1 LQKIPFF
8 SPGVLFLPEP
18 KVNSVNYDSTPPKV
32 KHDTGSCLRFYS
44 ATAQHIIEIMS
55 IGALDL
61 VALVLAAYMAFVVRV
76 YTLPNFFDVFPD
88 QFPVDFVIDAYWVGL
103 VFIIAMAWQGLYRR
117 RLHFWREFELI
128 IKTCTAAFLVVLA
141 LLFWG
146 KFSESVSRT
155 FFTLIWLF
163 ALVLIPLLRYIGK
176 NALARLG
183 IWRQRVIVMGVGQTG
198 GLIAKAIAREP
209 FLGYEVAGILDD
221 NPRKRDY
228 ILPGIFGSRVSVLGG
243 FDDAERVMSETG
255 ARSIILAVPG
265 LSGKKLVQL
274 VNRLQNKSYSVLVIP
289 DLFGIPVVGGEVD
302 YFFDEQTLVLRVK
315 NNLANV
321 FNVFVKRVFD
331 IFMGGLILLISAP
344 ILVLCALFIKLD
356 SPGPAFFIDY
366 RIGRLGRKFKCYK
379 FRTMYENSDRIL
391 EEYLRKNFKARKEWD
406 CYAKLRD
413 YDPRVTRVGRFLRKA
428 SLDELPQILNVL
440 KGEMSLVGPRPYLPR
455 EKEWLKDCA
464 DIILLTPPGITGLW
478 QVSGRNEIDFDGRKR
493 LESWYV
499 RNWSLWL
506 DISLLLRTVT
516 AVLRQKGAY

>member
-1 LQKIPFF
+1 
-8 SPGVLFLPEP
+8 LPEP
-18 KVNSVNYDSTPPKV
+18 QINSVNYNSKSRVNKDS
-32 KHDTGSCLRFYS
+32 GASIRSYG
-44 ATAQHIIEIMS
+44 ATAQKLMEIIS
-55 IGALDL
+55 VGALDIL
-61 VALVLAAYMAFVVRV
+61 ALALAAYMAFVVRV
-76 YTLPNFFDVFPD
+76 YTLPFFFDVFPD
-88 QFPVDFVIDAYWVGL
+88 RFPANFFKDIYWVGF
-103 VFIIAMAWQGLYRR
+103 VFMAALAWQGLYGR

-141 LLFWG
+141 VVFWG
-146 KFSESVSRT
+146 KFSHDVSRT

-163 ALVLIPLLRYIGK
+163 ALVMIPLLRYVGK
-176 NALARLG
+176 NVLARLG
-183 IWRQRVIVMGVGQTG
+183 IWRQRVVVMGVGQTG

-221 NPRKRDY
+221 NLRKRDY
-228 ILPGIFGSRVSVLGG
+228 ILPGIFGSRVSVMGG

-265 LSGKKLVQL
+265 LSGEKLVQL

-302 YFFDEQTLVLRVK
+302 YFFDEQTLVLKVK

-331 IFMGGLILLISAP
+331 IVVGGLILLISVP
-344 ILVLCALFIKLD
+344 ILVLCSLFIKLD

-366 RIGRLGRKFKCYK
+366 RIGRSGKNFKCYK
-379 FRTMYENSDRIL
+379 FRTMYKNSDSIL
-391 EEYLRKNFKARKEWD
+391 KAYLRKNLKAKKEWE

-413 YDPRVTRVGRFLRKA
+413 YDPRVTRVGNFLRRT

-506 DISLLLRTVT
+506 DVSLLLRTVA

>member
-1 LQKIPFF
+1 
-8 SPGVLFLPEP
+8 LPEP
-18 KVNSVNYDSTPPKV
+18 QINSVDYNSKARLN
-32 KHDTGSCLRFYS
+32 HDTGASICSFGS
-44 ATAQHIIEIMS
+44 TAQQLMEIITV
-55 IGALDL
+55 GALDI
-61 VALVLAAYMAFVVRV
+61 VALALAGYMAFVVRV
-76 YTLPNFFDVFPD
+76 YTLPFFSDVFPD
-88 QFPVDFVIDAYWVGL
+88 RFPADFFMDVYWVGL
-103 VFIIAMAWQGLYRR
+103 VFMAAMAWQGLYRR

-141 LLFWG
+141 VVFWG
-146 KFSESVSRT
+146 KFSHHVSRT

-183 IWRQRVIVMGVGQTG
+183 IWRQRVVVMGMGQTG

-321 FNVFVKRVFD
+321 FNVFVKRIFD
-331 IFMGGLILLISAP
+331 IIVGTFILVISAP
-344 ILVLCALFIKLD
+344 ILALCALLIKLD
-356 SPGPAFFIDY
+356 TSGPALYVDY
-366 RIGRLGRKFKCYK
+366 RIGRYGRYFKCYK
-379 FRTMYENSDRIL
+379 FRTMYENSERIL
-391 EEYLRKNFKARKEWD
+391 EEYLRKNFKARKEWE

-413 YDPRVTRVGRFLRKA
+413 YDPRVTKVGSFLRKT

-478 QVSGRNEIDFDGRKR
+478 QVSGRNEIDFEGRKR

-506 DISLLLRTVT
+506 DISLLLRTAV